1 MESIMVSSQVSPQPS
16 EEQIAEFRFA
26 ASKMHSAERRA
37 FVAEIA
43 LKYGKGS
50 ARQTEQ
56 VFGWGREMVETGLG
70 EKRTG
75 VVCVGANASF
85 SGNKCWEEKHPE
97 AAADLRRLAEEHAQQ
112 DPSFRST
119 IAFTRLTAAQAL
131 WQLRQLGYTPEEL
144 PASGTMAKILN
155 RLGYRL
161 RRVVKAKPQKKI
173 PETDA
178 IFGNIKEKDEANREL
193 GATRISVDCKATVKL
208 GELSRGGMTRGDNRA
223 CDHDMDCAGKHTPC
237 GILEQDSGELHIRFG
252 SSAKTSDFIVDSLA
266 AWWDTRSLE
275 EQEAIPL
282 IQIKMDN
289 GPESS
294 GVRTQFLKRIVEW
307 VDQINKPIHL
317 LYFPPYHSKYNP
329 IERCWGILEQHWNGA
344 QLVDRE
350 TMLAWAGTMTWKGLH
365 PIVKLSKDI
374 YEKGI
379 SLTKKAMKAVES
391 RLHRNPDL
399 PKWDILVHPV

>member
-1 MESIMVSSQVSPQPS
+1 MVSCQVTPQPT

-26 ASKMHSAERRA
+26 ASKMHGAERRA

-43 LKYGKGS
+43 LKYCNGS

-131 WQLRQLGYTPEEL
+131 WQLRQLGYTQEEL

-178 IFGNIKEKDEANREL
+178 IFGNIKEKDVANREL

-252 SSAKTSDFIVDSLA
+252 SSAKTSDFIVDALA
-266 AWWDTRSLE
+266 AWWDTRSLG

-350 TMLAWAGTMTWKGLH
+350 TMLAWAGSMTWKGLH

-379 SLTKKAMKAVES
+379 GCGSFVTTPRDGKSEG
-391 RLHRNPDL
+391 
-399 PKWDILVHPV
+399 